1 MSVYQFA
8 LTIFVS
14 HLCLSLKHTHTH
26 TSFLIQQLVS
36 SVRYLLVKVSNCL
49 RLNATKELIDCL
61 ITLRSRRGF
70 FSA

>member
-26 TSFLIQQLVS
+26 KLFNPTASQQRTLPFGKGQQLPQAQCYQ
-36 SVRYLLVKVSNCL
+36 R
-49 RLNATKELIDCL
+49 TH
-61 ITLRSRRGF
+61 
-70 FSA
+70 